1 MNYKEKLKNF
11 LDKKSNLQKIIV
23 IYWPTASGKTSMSID
38 VAKIIDSEIISTDSR
53 QIFKSLDIWTW
64 KISEDEK
71 EWIIHYMLDIIN
83 PDEDYSVWQF
93 KQSAEEKIEEIYS
106 KWKIPILCWG
116 TWLYIDS
123 LIYDFN
129 IPKIP
134 ANQELRIKLE
144 EEAEKYWNKYVWNKL
159 NEIDTEYAAE
169 LHFNN
174 IRYVIR
180 AIEVKILTGKSKTE
194 FREEKI
200 LKYDTLFLTPYN
212 GDREYL
218 YNRIDKRVQMMF
230 DDWLVEEVKELLN
243 KYSKND
249 FWMKTIWYKE
259 VIDYLENIENIEED
273 KKNTWKNWKKLSL
286 GEKVKQWLSL
296 DLDETI
302 KLVQKNNRNY
312 AKTQLTW
319 FRKYNIN

>member
-38 VAKIIDSEIISTDSR
+38 VAKIVDSEIISTDSR

-64 KISEDEK
+64 KIKEDEK
-71 EWIIHYMLDIIN
+71 EWIIHHMLDIIN
-83 PDEDYSVWQF
+83 PDEEYSVWQF
-93 KQSAEEKIEEIYS
+93 KQLAEEKIKEIYL

-134 ANQELRIKLE
+134 ADDNIRKKLE
-144 EEAEKYWNKYVWNKL
+144 EEAEKYWNEYVYKKL
-159 NEIDTEYAAE
+159 VEIDTLYASE
-169 LHFNN
+169 LHPNN
-174 IRYVIR
+174 IRYIIR
-180 AIEVKILTGKSKTE
+180 AIEVKMLTGKSKMD
-194 FREEKI
+194 FREEKT
-200 LKYDTLFLTPYN
+200 LKYDVLFLTPYN

-218 YNRIDKRVQMMF
+218 YSRIDKRVQMMF
-230 DDWLVEEVKELLN
+230 DEWLVDEVKKLLK
-243 KYSKND
+243 KYKKTD

-259 VIDYLENIENIEED
+259 VSDYLDWSWIEYIWSE
-273 KKNTWKNWKKLSL
+273 KLNL
-286 GEKVKQWLSL
+286 WEKEKQWIKL
-296 DLDETI
+296 DLNETI
-302 KLVQKNNRNY
+302 ELVQKNNRNY
-312 AKTQLTW
+312 AKKQLTW
-319 FRKYNIN
+319 FRKYEEIN